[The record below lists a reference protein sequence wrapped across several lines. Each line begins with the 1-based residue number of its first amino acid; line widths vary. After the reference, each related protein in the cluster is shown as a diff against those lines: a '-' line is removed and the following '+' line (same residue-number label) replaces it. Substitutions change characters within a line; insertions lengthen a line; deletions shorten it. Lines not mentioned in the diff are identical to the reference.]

1 MVARPRL
8 LVTLFRTCV
17 ETVVLC
23 GGLTLVLVLPMRV
36 TTAAAIL
43 LVGFLA

>member
-8 LVTLFRTCV
+8 LVTLHRMCA

-23 GGLTLVLVLPMRV
+23 GRLTFALV
-36 TTAAAIL
+36 
-43 LVGFLA
+43 